1 MNNDQN
7 AINHIKSSNPM
18 DPIQR
23 LSTIVFMLEEA
34 RFCLEYSKT
43 AQGEEKERFFQLGMS
58 VLENMTSLLAEV
70 EGLLNNK

>member
-1 MNNDQN
+1 
-7 AINHIKSSNPM
+7 M

-43 AQGEEKERFFQLGMS
+43 VQGEERERFFQLGMS
-58 VLENMTSLLAEV
+58 VLENMTIFLHSLKNQISEA
-70 EGLLNNK
+70 G